1 MRIHIVAIGR
11 ARSGPEAALFKHYG
25 DRVTQWPISL
35 VEQDLRR
42 RTAPDRVAD
51 AEAALLQQ
59 SIPEGAYVV
68 ALDEHGKQ
76 YTSRE
81 FTRLISGQQDEGRR
95 DMAFLI
101 GGADGLAK
109 SVCEG
114 ADAVMSLGQATWP
127 HLLVRGLLAEQI
139 YRAQQISAGHPYH
152 RD

>member
-11 ARSGPEAALFKHYG
+11 ARAGPEAALFKHYC
-25 DRVTQWPISL
+25 DRVTQWPITL
-35 VEQDLRR
+35 VEQDLRKH
-42 RTAPDRVAD
+42 TAPNKVTE

-59 SIPEGAYVV
+59 AIPEGAFIV

-81 FTRLISGQQDEGRR
+81 FTGLISGQQDEGRR
-95 DMAFLI
+95 DIAFVI
-101 GGADGLAK
+101 GGADGLAP
-109 SVCEG
+109 SVREG
-114 ADAVMSLGQATWP
+114 ADRVLSLGQATWP

-139 YRAQQISAGHPYH
+139 YRAQQIHAGHPYH

>member
-11 ARSGPEAALFKHYG
+11 ARVGPEAALYNHYC
-25 DRVTQWPISL
+25 DRVTQWPITL
-35 VEQDLRR
+35 VEQDLRK
-42 RTAPDRVAD
+42 RTASNKTAA

-59 SIPEGAYVV
+59 ALPAGAFVV
-68 ALDEHGKQ
+68 ALDERGKQ

-81 FTRLISGQQDEGRR
+81 FSRLLREQHDEGCR

-101 GGADGLAK
+101 GGADGLAP
-109 SVCEG
+109 SVREG
-114 ADAVMSLGQATWP
+114 ADRVLSLGHATWP

-139 YRAQQISAGHPYH
+139 YRAQQIDAGHPYH